1 MKARARALAARIVKL
16 GRRGEWSVALG
27 ELKAENAIA
36 RREAVRL
43 LYERLS
49 RDEWETWCRYHPAS
63 RFHELKE
70 RGAL

>member
-27 ELKAENAIA
+27 KRKAGTAFA
-36 RREAVRL
+36 CGEAERVISW
-43 LYERLS
+43 RLS
-49 RDEWETWCRYHPAS
+49 RKKWETWCRYHPAS